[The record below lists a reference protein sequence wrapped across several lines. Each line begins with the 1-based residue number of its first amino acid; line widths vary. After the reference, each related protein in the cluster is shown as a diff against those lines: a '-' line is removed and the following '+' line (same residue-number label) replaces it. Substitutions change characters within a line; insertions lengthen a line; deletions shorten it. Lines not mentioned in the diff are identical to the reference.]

1 MTSKARIDKL
11 IKFRI
16 SSPDDNATISLA
28 SWCLVT
34 RVGSAPVM
42 LVVHGTALTLGA
54 LWFLTHGRSLNDI
67 PSDDKKIAE
76 DR

>member
-1 MTSKARIDKL
+1 
-11 IKFRI
+11 
-16 SSPDDNATISLA
+16 
-28 SWCLVT
+28 
-34 RVGSAPVM
+34 VM